1 MTTGR
6 QLEIFVAVALDGG
19 FRRAADRLGISE
31 ASVSKQMAALE
42 RSCGGQLFARKP
54 GSAAQLSEL
63 GVQILETAKSALRL
77 QTHIT
82 RAAHRPPQPDC
93 PELLIRH
100 YLLEHSIR
108 PNLAR
113 LIEAGLPPD
122 TRFTVLDD
130 AVEMAARVRASSNVY
145 ALYRGDTPS
154 DSGVDSVL
162 LTPATLSI
170 YSSPE
175 IAADIRSGARSMQS
189 VPFMLPRSSP
199 NIRDFAMRK
208 LFETE
213 FLPEK
218 FIEGSQFVENWTET
232 IIAGEAIAI
241 FFDGHVEDLVRRKL
255 IEPIPPKITSS
266 WLVLAANRR
275 ADRKLL
281 LSIVNACRL
290 VLDASGF
297 D

>member
-31 ASVSKQMAALE
+31 ASVSKQIAALE

-54 GSAAQLSEL
+54 GSTAQLSQL
-63 GVQILETAKSALRL
+63 GGQILETAKSALRL
-77 QTHIT
+77 QTQIE
-82 RAAHRPPQPDC
+82 RAVDRSPQPDC
-93 PELLIRH
+93 PELLVRH
-100 YLLEHSIR
+100 YLLEHSVR

-113 LIEAGLPPD
+113 LIKAGLPAG

-130 AVEMAARVRASSNVY
+130 AIEMAARVGASPNVY
-145 ALYRGDTPS
+145 ALYRGDAPS
-154 DSGVDSVL
+154 DSQIQSVL
-162 LTPATLSI
+162 LMPATLSI
-170 YSSPE
+170 YASPDM
-175 IAADIRSGARSMQS
+175 AAAIRSGARSMAS
-189 VPFMLPRSSP
+189 VPLMLPRSSP

-208 LFETE
+208 LSEAEFVPET
-213 FLPEK
+213 FVD
-218 FIEGSQFVENWTET
+218 GSQFAESWTEQ
-232 IIAGEAIAI
+232 IVNGQAIAL
-241 FFDGHVEDLVRRKL
+241 FYDEHVQDLVNDKL
-255 IEPIPPKITSS
+255 IEPIPPRIAPS

-281 LSIVNACRL
+281 LSIVDACRL